1 MVDFVVDFLHRQGV
15 RHVFGVGGANI
26 EDLYDALHQA
36 QDGPL
41 GVVAK
46 HEFSAATM
54 ADGYHRA
61 SQRVPVIAST
71 SGAGAMNLVPGV
83 AELRASF
90 VPAVV
95 LVGQPPAALDGRG
108 SFQETSGLAGSID
121 AARLFGELG
130 VHCARVDEPEAI
142 TDALPRAFAA
152 ATDPARPGPAVL
164 LLPKD
169 VQQAVLP
176 TWAPP
181 RPPAPAAPALTA
193 AAERS
198 RAAELLRDAV
208 RRPGGV
214 AVIAGEGVARVDA
227 RTELARLAAAL
238 PARVAVAA
246 DAKDVFDARDP
257 RYLGIAGANGTDATQ
272 ESLER
277 AAAVVLAGTR
287 LPQMT
292 GAGLDDRLKA
302 VPVICVDPRTPFL
315 DAHGELVR
323 LTGPLGAELELL
335 ADVVGPVGDGDGG
348 GLDARVVPPAG
359 GGDEWPAI
367 GVAPRAE
374 GEHPR
379 PAAQVVSPAE
389 GDDPRIA
396 THVVPPTED
405 DHRRPTTH
413 VAPPTEDDHPR
424 IATHVAPPTED
435 DHPRPTTHVA
445 PPTEDDHPRIA
456 THVAPPPPP
465 PPDTPLDMR
474 TAALVISAALPEGS
488 TVVADAGNAGAV
500 ATHHIDTPPGGRFV
514 AALGM
519 GGMGHSFG
527 AGIGAAFATGRRACV
542 VAGDGAFF
550 MHGMEVHTA
559 VEHRLPVTF
568 VVLNNNAHGMCA
580 TRERLYFSGDYSY
593 NLFRPARIGDGAAA
607 LFPDLP
613 AVTVRTAGELAAA
626 LGRAHATAAPA
637 LICVDVDP
645 SEMPPFRP
653 FRQQPVPAGTG
664 RPAPARE
671 GAAPA

>member
-1 MVDFVVDFLHRQGV
+1 MSSSPRVVDFVVDFLRRQGV

-36 QDGPL
+36 RGGPL

-83 AELRASF
+83 AELRASC

-121 AARLFGELG
+121 AVRLFGELG
-130 VHCARVDEPEAI
+130 VHCVRVDEPEAI

-152 ATDPARPGPAVL
+152 ATDPSAPGPAVL

-176 TWAPP
+176 AWAPP
-181 RPPAPAAPALTA
+181 RPVVPAAPALSA

-198 RAAELLRDAV
+198 RAAGLLREAA
-208 RRPGGV
+208 RQPGGV
-214 AVIAGEGVARVDA
+214 AVIAGEAVARADA
-227 RTELARLAAAL
+227 RRELARLAAAL
-238 PARVAVAA
+238 PAGVAVVP
-246 DAKDVFDARDP
+246 DAKDVFDPRDP
-257 RYLGIAGANGTDATQ
+257 RYLGISGAIGTDATQ
-272 ESLER
+272 EALER
-277 AAAVVLAGTR
+277 AAAVLLAGTR
-287 LPQMT
+287 LPQM
-292 GAGLDDRLKA
+292 AGGGLRDHLKA
-302 VPVICVDPRTPFL
+302 VPVVCVDPRTPFL

-323 LTGPLGAELELL
+323 LTGPLGPELDLL
-335 ADVVGPVGDGDGG
+335 ARAVAAEPPADDD
-348 GLDARVVPPAG
+348 DARPATHLVPPA
-359 GGDEWPAI
+359 P
-367 GVAPRAE
+367 VTP
-374 GEHPR
+374 
-379 PAAQVVSPAE
+379 
-389 GDDPRIA
+389 
-396 THVVPPTED
+396 TVPT
-405 DHRRPTTH
+405 
-413 VAPPTEDDHPR
+413 
-424 IATHVAPPTED
+424 
-435 DHPRPTTHVA
+435 
-445 PPTEDDHPRIA
+445 
-456 THVAPPPPP
+456 P
-465 PPDTPLDMR
+465 PPDTLLDMR
-474 TAALVISAALPEGS
+474 TAVLLVSAALPEGS
-488 TVVADAGNAGAV
+488 TVVADAGNAGAA
-500 ATHHIDTPPGGRFV
+500 ATHHIDVPPDGRFV

-580 TRERLYFSGDYSY
+580 TRERLFFAGDYSY

-607 LFPDLP
+607 LFPGLP
-613 AVTVRTAGELAAA
+613 AVTVRTAGELTAA
-626 LGRAHATAAPA
+626 LGRAHATPTPA

-645 SEMPPFRP
+645 TEMPPFRP
-653 FRQQPVPAGTG
+653 FRQQSLPAGPG
-664 RPAPARE
+664 RPARE
-671 GAAPA
+671 GAVPG